1 MASALEFYANS
12 FDAEGFYGLRLIIS
26 WISVAVF
33 IWLLSLSYL
42 VWKADSKSTENR
54 FMGVLL
60 IIEGIKAG
68 FLAPDIFPYAAL
80 RLCALLP

>member
-42 VWKADSKSTENR
+42 VWIADS
-54 FMGVLL
+54 
-60 IIEGIKAG
+60 
-68 FLAPDIFPYAAL
+68 
-80 RLCALLP
+80 